1 MWKYLG
7 YAGIII
13 PVLGA
18 TYGGLQIASN
28 LETKLN
34 GAYEMAEDAHERI
47 GGIEAVSY
55 THLTLP
61 TKRIV

>member
-28 LETKLN
+28 LENKLN
-34 GAYEMAEDAHERI
+34 QSFQMAEDAHERI
-47 GGIEAVSY
+47 GGIEG
-55 THLTLP
+55 
-61 TKRIV
+61 RID